1 MRDQLLRIDHLLTA
15 AEVAALFRV
24 PRSTIYALARAGRM
38 PFLRIGRRIL
48 FDPGALA
55 NWVVDQSVIPAL

>member
-24 PRSTIYALARAGRM
+24 PRSTIYALARARRI
-38 PFLRIGRRIL
+38 PFLRVGRRIL
-48 FDPGALA
+48 FDPGVLA
-55 NWVVDQSVIPAL
+55 DWVVDQSVIPAL